1 MRSTSRGCNAQSSI
15 SENFESLINS
25 IFFYFTH
32 ALDTQTVPIAA
43 EILTP
48 SPSTTSALSSPAASQ
63 SMVTIESTQLP
74 CHANSHMNALP
85 KNRTSR
91 PWGTHKG
98 CPNVTRFL
106 LRQRAS
112 SHQPGRL
119 NIKNHDDHHHG
130 GHYWPYPP
138 NYWEID
144 TPPAAA
150 TQPVPEH
157 KIRPTASA
165 TSPSVFVQFLLP
177 SHHAEQKYF
186 N

>member
-1 MRSTSRGCNAQSSI
+1 
-15 SENFESLINS
+15 
-25 IFFYFTH
+25 
-32 ALDTQTVPIAA
+32 
-43 EILTP
+43 
-48 SPSTTSALSSPAASQ
+48 
-63 SMVTIESTQLP
+63 MVTIESTQLP

-144 TPPAAA
+144 TPPCSRNSTSTRTQHPPHRKCHITICFCPILVAVTPCGTKIFQLNPCVSSNAEA
-150 TQPVPEH
+150 TLGDIH
-157 KIRPTASA
+157 LI
-165 TSPSVFVQFLLP
+165 P
-177 SHHAEQKYF
+177 SHLNSKILAGQELEFLFASGEYF
-186 N
+186 CC

>member
-1 MRSTSRGCNAQSSI
+1 
-15 SENFESLINS
+15 
-25 IFFYFTH
+25 
-32 ALDTQTVPIAA
+32 
-43 EILTP
+43 
-48 SPSTTSALSSPAASQ
+48 
-63 SMVTIESTQLP
+63 MVTIESTQLP

-144 TPPAAA
+144 PPLQPQLNQYQNTRSAPPQVPHHHLFLSNSCCRHTTRNKNISTKSLCFIKYGSHPWRYTPYPLTPQLQNTRRAGARIF
-150 TQPVPEH
+150 VC
-157 KIRPTASA
+157 IRW
-165 TSPSVFVQFLLP
+165 VFLLL
-177 SHHAEQKYF
+177 EQYYH
-186 N
+186 